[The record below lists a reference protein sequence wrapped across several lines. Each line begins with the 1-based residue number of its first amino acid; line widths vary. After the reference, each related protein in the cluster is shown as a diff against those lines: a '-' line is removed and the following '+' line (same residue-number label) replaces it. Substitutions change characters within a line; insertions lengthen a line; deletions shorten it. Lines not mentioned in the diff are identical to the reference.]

1 MGLDLRQR
9 FLELRANEEQYLKS
23 AHGLLAGVDE
33 AGRGPLAGP
42 VVAAAVILAPDF
54 DVEGVD
60 DSKKLTASKRATL
73 FDEINTGAVSVS
85 WASVS
90 ERVVDGMGILN
101 ATHVAMREAIQA
113 LSTRPA
119 LVMVD
124 GSKIPALNIPQVA
137 FPKADGNFL
146 CVASASIVAKHV
158 RDMLMADAHEKF
170 PQYGFD
176 VHKGYGTRG
185 HIQALLRHG
194 PCSVHRFSFR
204 PVKEILFMRKAG
216 LVRPNAPPSQ
226 RESL

>member
-1 MGLDLRQR
+1 MGLDLRER

-23 AHGLLAGVDE
+23 AHGLVAGVDE

-42 VVAAAVILAPDF
+42 VVAAAVILAPNF

-60 DSKKLTASKRATL
+60 DSKKLTASKRARL
-73 FDEINTGAVSVS
+73 YSDINSGALSVS

-101 ATHVAMREAIQA
+101 ATHVAMREAIEA
-113 LSTRPA
+113 LSARPA
-119 LVMVD
+119 LVIVD
-124 GSKIPALNIPQVA
+124 GHKIPSLSIPQVA

-146 CVASASIVAKHV
+146 SVASASIVAKHV
-158 RDMLMADAHEKF
+158 RDMLMAGAHEKF

-176 VHKGYGTRG
+176 VHKGYGTKS

-204 PVKEILFMRKAG
+204 PVKEILFMREAG
-216 LVRPNAPPSQ
+216 LVRT
-226 RESL
+226 

>member
-1 MGLDLRQR
+1 LGLDLRQR

-124 GSKIPALNIPQVA
+124 GRKIPSLNIPQVA

>member
-1 MGLDLRQR
+1 MGLDLRER
-9 FLELRANEEQYLKS
+9 FLELRANEEQYLNG

-42 VVAAAVILAPDF
+42 VVAAAVILTPDF

-60 DSKKLTASKRATL
+60 DSKKLTSSNRARL
-73 FDEINTGAVSVS
+73 FGEINSAALSVS

-90 ERVVDGMGILN
+90 ERVVDGMGILK
-101 ATHVAMREAIQA
+101 ATHVAMRDAIDA

-124 GSKIPALNIPQVA
+124 GRKIPSLNVPQVA
-137 FPKADGNFL
+137 LPKADGNFL
-146 CVASASIVAKHV
+146 SVASASIIAKHV
-158 RDMLMADAHEKF
+158 RDMLMDEAHAKF

-176 VHKGYGTRG
+176 VHRGYGTKS

-204 PVKEILFMRKAG
+204 PVKEILFMREAG
-216 LVRPNAPPSQ
+216 LVRV
-226 RESL
+226 